1 MTEQTLLELLKKQRI
16 VEGMVRAQP
25 GRRQELVE
33 TVVHNQHT
41 VELKAVL
48 ARLSS
53 GDVARTLTQIPA
65 EDATSLWRLVDDA
78 KREDVLW
85 DIPNDLKRHL
95 GAPMELRFEK
105 ARITAYEQ
113 RDGRVVVRE
122 IERPEDFDG
131 LNPIWIDIHGASK
144 PERNWIGRHFD
155 IDLPNPEESTDLETS
170 ARFYVEDKDE
180 IHLHSNFLFDREGD
194 SRNIPVAFVI
204 HNKILFSI
212 RGEDL
217 PVFRLQRIRARRLTS
232 ETPNCLDVLLDLYAA
247 DVEYSADSLEDV
259 YDTLREIGREVL
271 SENVSDADAA
281 RLLADIAE
289 EEDLNGRIRGNLRDT
304 SRAVSFLVRNRF
316 LAGEQIEEAREISRD
331 IESLNAHTA
340 FLFEKIN
347 FLMDAIVGFI
357 NINQNRRVTQLTVV
371 SVVFMPLNVIAGVG
385 GMSEFSMMTGGV
397 DWPIAYGGLT
407 VGLGVVAWMTYAGL
421 KYLETRSAK
430 KTVDR
435 ARAGRPASGQG
446 GNPIG
451 GGTSA

>member
-1 MTEQTLLELLKKQRI
+1 MTEQTLLELLRKQRI

-33 TVVHNQHT
+33 TVVHNQHA
-41 VELKAVL
+41 VELRAML
-48 ARLSS
+48 DRLSS
-53 GDVARTLTQIPA
+53 GDVARTLTRIPVD
-65 EDATSLWRLVDDA
+65 DAASLWRLVDET

-85 DIPNDLKRHL
+85 DIPNELKRHL

-131 LNPIWIDIHGASK
+131 TNPIWIDIHGASK
-144 PERNWIGRHFD
+144 PERNWIGKRFD
-155 IDLPNPEESTDLETS
+155 IDLPNPEELTDLETS

-194 SRNIPVAFVI
+194 SRNVPVAFVI
-204 HNKILFSI
+204 RDKMLFSV
-212 RGEDL
+212 RDEDL

-232 ETPNCLDVLLDLYAA
+232 ETPNCLDVLLDLYAT

-259 YDTLREIGREVL
+259 YETLQTIGREVL

-281 RLLADIAE
+281 RLLSDIAE

-304 SRAVSFLVRNRF
+304 NRAVSFLVRNRF
-316 LAGEQIEEAREISRD
+316 LVGEQIEEAREISRD

-357 NINQNRRVTQLTVV
+357 NINQNRRVTQLTVI
-371 SVVFMPLNVIAGVG
+371 SVVFMPLNIVAGIG
-385 GMSEFSMMTGGV
+385 GMSEFSMMTSGV
-397 DWPIAYGGLT
+397 DWHISYSAFM
-407 VGLGVVAWMTYAGL
+407 VGLMVLAWATYAML
-421 KYLETRSAK
+421 KYFEARSAR

-435 ARAGRPASGQG
+435 VRAGRPTHG
-446 GNPIG
+446 PG
-451 GGTSA
+451 GGSTA